1 MLELNKEQEKQRKQ
15 NLYRNY
21 IGMSNVKK
29 VENSFVNYF

>member
-15 NLYRNY
+15 NLFRSST
-21 IGMSNVKK
+21 GMSNVKK